1 MESLQSPAGENLWG
15 FLFLS
20 IPLIG
25 NEVINPTDGLFMT
38 DWLLLMAKSI
48 IEKNYLTH
56 AGVKNSYFWGWCP
69 GAIPLSIAHSG
80 Q

>member
-1 MESLQSPAGENLWG
+1 MKICGA

-56 AGVKNSYFWGWCP
+56 AGVKIVISGD
-69 GAIPLSIAHSG
+69 GARVPSLF